1 MRILII
7 LAIKIVLLLQTTC
20 GWSATVF
27 KQEHTG
33 IPDNY
38 TAVVRFDDGFVA
50 SSSAGRIDWISNA
63 GIITQSQLFSG
74 LKFNSLLVDNQR
86 IIVAGD
92 NGAMMIGSEPS
103 DFKNIETGL
112 DCHINSLALFNGRVI
127 AGADGGVIL
136 VEYEDGL
143 LQTIELDLIG
153 DIVSISAN
161 STDCYGVTN
170 KGEIIHSMDG
180 VNWSVNDFNKTYEG
194 FYRSCQF
201 TKVLTTDKQIS
212 IIGFQDDG
220 IPVMFLSSLG
230 TVWTQRHLM
239 YSDQNGTTSVL
250 NEYPNDIF
258 YDALND
264 QYVLICNHG
273 KIMIIPSCSHCN
285 QLFEFSSENL
295 ISIAGIE
302 KSIVVVGNNGFIKT
316 ERIDYF

>member
-1 MRILII
+1 MRILIV
-7 LAIKIVLLLQTTC
+7 LTIKIVLLLQTTC

-27 KQEHTG
+27 TQEHTG
-33 IPDNY
+33 IPDDY
-38 TAVVRFDDGFVA
+38 TAVVGFDDGFVA

-92 NGAMMIGSEPS
+92 NGTMMIGGERI
-103 DFKNIETGL
+103 DFKEIEIGL
-112 DCHINSLALFNGRVI
+112 DCHVNSLALFNGRVI

-136 VEYEDGL
+136 VEYEDRL
-143 LQTIELDLIG
+143 FQASELDLKG

-161 STDCYGVTN
+161 STGCYGVTN
-170 KGEIIHSMDG
+170 KGEIIHSKDG

-220 IPVMFLSSLG
+220 VPVMFLSSLG

-239 YSDQNGTTSVL
+239 YSDQKGGASVL

-264 QYVLICNHG
+264 QYILICNRG
-273 KIMIIPSCSHCN
+273 KVMIIPSCSHCN
-285 QLFEFSSENL
+285 QLFEVGADNL
-295 ISIAGIE
+295 MGIAAIE
-302 KSIVVVGNNGFIKT
+302 KSIVVVGDNGFIKT